1 MDDLRQKYLDAI
13 SNAADEAALEE
24 TRLELSAEREA
35 RRFSDQARKVAI
47 QEADRQAERA
57 ETVKAR
63 TIVIRKRPDGDEQ
76 AVSLQHAD
84 GQQQNGPG
92 GRGVGERAGS
102 EGDLTAPHRV

>member
-1 MDDLRQKYLDAI
+1 MGIVAGIKL
-13 SNAADEAALEE
+13 AAAVGLLAVIGYFVVDYRATKSALEE

-63 TIVIRKRPDGDEQ
+63 TIVIRKRPDGNEIAADILLDTIGGLRGNANRVQ
-76 AVSLQHAD
+76 AGTD
-84 GQQQNGPG
+84 
-92 GRGVGERAGS
+92 
-102 EGDLTAPHRV
+102 